1 MLCISEYEAKHSV
14 CIADDTKVTHPEVNN
29 DIDSVKKIVS
39 EPNERICQGG
49 DGDCEEDKNV
59 GSGVEEGTCV
69 SGEKDRVLEKDN
81 DVTEENSIE
90 EGVSRSI
97 PKQGV
102 TIDGSCGTSTN
113 VDDVCDS
120 KLENNAI

>member
-1 MLCISEYEAKHSV
+1 MPRVSEYEAKHSV
-14 CIADDTKVTHPEVNN
+14 CIADDTKVTHPQVDN

-39 EPNERICQGG
+39 EPDEHICQGG
-49 DGDCEEDKNV
+49 DGDCEDDKNV
-59 GSGVEEGTCV
+59 GSGAEEGTTV

-81 DVTEENSIE
+81 DVTEGNSIE

-102 TIDGSCGTSTN
+102 TTDFSCGTSTT

-120 KLENNAI
+120 KLETNAI